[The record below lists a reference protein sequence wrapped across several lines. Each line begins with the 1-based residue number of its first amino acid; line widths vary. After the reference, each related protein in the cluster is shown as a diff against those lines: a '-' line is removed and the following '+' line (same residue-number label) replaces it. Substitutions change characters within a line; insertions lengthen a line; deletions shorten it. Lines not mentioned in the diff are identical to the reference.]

1 MENGSTTHQKE
12 LGINL
17 QKKGANKMR
26 KRYIALII
34 LGIIL
39 TEMAHKIATAQRGYD
54 AIGGEIFMLP
64 LLLFMG
70 LAVDEGKVMID
81 EIKEIFEEGD
91 DEKWEQ
97 KERASSTTRC

>member
-1 MENGSTTHQKE
+1 MK
-12 LGINL
+12 
-17 QKKGANKMR
+17 
-26 KRYIALII
+26 KRYITLII
-34 LGIIL
+34 IGIIL

-70 LAVDEGKVMID
+70 LAVDEGKAMIE
-81 EIKEIFEEGD
+81 EIKETFKEGD
-91 DEKWEQ
+91 DGKWKQ